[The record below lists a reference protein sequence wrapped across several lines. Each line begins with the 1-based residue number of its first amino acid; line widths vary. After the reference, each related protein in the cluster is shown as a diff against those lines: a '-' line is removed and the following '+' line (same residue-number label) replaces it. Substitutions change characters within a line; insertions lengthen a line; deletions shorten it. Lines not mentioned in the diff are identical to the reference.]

1 MLLINFFQAKY
12 IGLALLPM
20 ITILH
25 SGQVALVDGRLRE
38 VICMPHFDSEDD
50 KPDVSCWLDKNTKF
64 ICPKTSCRSTKYPA
78 VKFGELLYQGCLNDV
93 AQKYNRRVH
102 PRNYHH
108 YPKGDGK
115 YEWGRNGFVSA
126 FDSASQLWY
135 NCLYDGKEDNKDTY
149 TCSDC
154 KEASNP
160 TN

>member
-12 IGLALLPM
+12 IGWALLPM
-20 ITILH
+20 ITILY
-25 SGQVALVDGRLRE
+25 SGQVALVDGRE
-38 VICMPHFDSEDD
+38 VICMPHMDSEDN

-78 VKFGELLYQGCLNDV
+78 VKFGDMLYQGCLNDV

-115 YEWGRNGFVSA
+115 YEWGQNGFVSA
-126 FDSASQLWY
+126 FESASQLWY
-135 NCLYDGKEDNKDTY
+135 NCLYDGHDDNKDTY

-154 KEASNP
+154 KEAP
-160 TN
+160 KP